1 MMGLYINILACHFAL
16 FVLSLLNSSAIALWA
31 DPTQVDVSNSEFGPR
46 VLVAPDG
53 RPGDRFGRAV
63 TTGGDAIIVGADFA
77 PCGCSAPPGG
87 SCPDACAGTGA
98 AYIFL
103 RDYVDVPVGGCD
115 KGALGEIKRGH

>member
-1 MMGLYINILACHFAL
+1 MFAVNKVSFSVL
-16 FVLSLLNSSAIALWA
+16 STLLSLLAPLANGLWA

-53 RPGDRFGRAV
+53 HPGDRFGRAV

-87 SCPDACAGTGA
+87 SCPVACAGSGA
-98 AYIFL
+98 AYVFI
-103 RDYVDVPVGGCD
+103 RDYVDVPIGGYGQGGC
-115 KGALGEIKRGH
+115 